1 MKKKVLIGT
10 ILPVLATVAVIGS
23 GYSIFYLGD
32 QTATNN
38 NSMSADITQVVGVGS
53 IKAADTFKLVF
64 DQTTEGRNAITSSNS
79 TAKPNSVTSGTTVN
93 YDSNTSATFTGTD
106 ETALGV
112 HFHWEKSDAN
122 KVVKYTSAKGVVDE
136 LADYDVYDVNGSKGG
151 VYFVFTATFKLDATL
166 YSYVNMEAGTTDF
179 ECVGN
184 DNTYTYT
191 FTATNKKEFDL
202 SAIKLSYK
210 SNMEPSTTSE
220 YKDLKDAISS
230 FNSSNSSSSTNSVT
244 YEVKVYAGIKQANA

>member
-53 IKAADTFKLVF
+53 IKEADSFKLVF
-64 DQTTEGRNAITSSNS
+64 DQTTEGRSKVTSNQE
-79 TAKPNSVTSGTTVN
+79 AKPNSVASGTTVT

-112 HFHWEKSDAN
+112 HFDFGTGTN
-122 KVVKYTSAKGVVDE
+122 KKAVYTSAEGVVDE
-136 LADYDVYDVNGSKGG
+136 LVDYDVYDGKGSNGG

-166 YSYVNMEAGTTDF
+166 YSYVNMEAGNTDF
-179 ECVGN
+179 GCVGN
-184 DNTYTYT
+184 DIAYTYT

-210 SNMEPSTTSE
+210 NDMEPKTVNSYNT
-220 YKDLKDAISS
+220 LKSAISS
-230 FNSSNSSSSTNSVT
+230 FNSSSSTNSVT
-244 YEVKVYAGIKQANA
+244 YEVKVYAGIKQAA